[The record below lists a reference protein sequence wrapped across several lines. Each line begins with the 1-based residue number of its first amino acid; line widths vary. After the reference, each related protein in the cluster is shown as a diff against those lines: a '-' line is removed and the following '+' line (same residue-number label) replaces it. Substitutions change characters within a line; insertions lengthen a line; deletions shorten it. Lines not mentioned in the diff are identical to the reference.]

1 MKNKNLSKLICLW
14 AGIFGLSFCALSLPN
29 AWGQSSGE
37 RASELALDDDA
48 ILDEDFVE
56 VYDPLEGFN
65 RGVFKFNDW
74 VYRKIF
80 NPLEDGYDFLVP
92 NEIQKRINN
101 VARLAATPKRMF
113 NHLFQLK
120 FKASATEFSRLL
132 INASVGIAG
141 FFDPAEYFLKL
152 EEQDTD
158 FDRTMA
164 RYGVGK
170 GAYLMVPIIGPSTVR
185 GVLGSG
191 VDYFLS
197 PFTWFGIYDVEE
209 EIAFRSFNAT
219 KRVNSYSYRIR
230 NMYERITEAAID
242 PYIAVQDAYI
252 QHLEKDIRDPFEMVQ

>member
-1 MKNKNLSKLICLW
+1 LFLGAFLSI
-14 AGIFGLSFCALSLPN
+14 AALPGAS
-29 AWGQSSGE
+29 AWGQQYSGD
-37 RASELALDDDA
+37 RPGELTLDDDA
-48 ILDEDFVE
+48 AFDDGGTE

-65 RGVFKFNDW
+65 RGVFKLNDW
-74 VYRKIF
+74 VYKRIF
-80 NPLEDGYDFLVP
+80 NPLEDGYDFIVP
-92 NEIQKRINN
+92 NEVAKRIHN
-101 VARLAATPKRMF
+101 VARMAATPKRMV
-113 NHLFQLK
+113 NHLFQLN
-120 FKASATEFSRLL
+120 FKQSAVELGRLL

-141 FFDPAEYFLKL
+141 FFDPAEHFLDL
-152 EEQDTD
+152 EERDTD

-170 GAYLMVPIIGPSTVR
+170 GAYLMVPIIGPTTVR

-209 EIAFRSFNAT
+209 EIAFRAFNGT

-252 QHLEKDIRDPFEMVQ
+252 QHLDKDIRDPFEVEQ